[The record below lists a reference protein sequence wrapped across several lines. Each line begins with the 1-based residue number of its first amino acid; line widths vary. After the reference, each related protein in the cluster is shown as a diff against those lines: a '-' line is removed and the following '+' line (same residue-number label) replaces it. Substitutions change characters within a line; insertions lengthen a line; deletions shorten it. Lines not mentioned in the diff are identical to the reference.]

1 MYLVVV
7 SLDRTVRHTHG
18 GNALEEW
25 SARRRGLYLHNN
37 HNRRTSIPSAGFQP
51 AIPAIERPQTVR
63 LTQSATPLLYLII
76 PYQQCGL
83 ANFWVESHTFPVS
96 RLLYSPSVSTRFEI
110 LHSCCVISF
119 CDVVWHH
126 SLNACEIWYEGDCG
140 RHLEVALKTTN
151 GCDSRLA
158 TETRDLCLRTLQRLT
173 LICIVC
179 KGSARTA
186 Q

>member
-1 MYLVVV
+1 MPWKNDRLVAEAFAYTTTTTDEHPYPQRD
-7 SLDRTVRHTHG
+7 SNPRSQQSSG
-18 GNALEEW
+18 
-25 SARRRGLYLHNN
+25 RRP
-37 HNRRTSIPSAGFQP
+37 T
-51 AIPAIERPQTVR
+51 PQTVR

-76 PYQQCGL
+76 PYQQCGP
-83 ANFWVESHTFPVS
+83 ANFWVESDTFPVS

-126 SLNACEIWYEGDCG
+126 SLNASEIWYESDCG
-140 RHLEVALKTTN
+140 RHLEVVLKTTN

-158 TETRDLCLRTLQRLT
+158 AEKRDLCLRTLQRLT